1 MSGACLGRGGAKEET
16 WKTDQVSNFFFY
28 DRRMMTDGEV
38 REFETRY
45 NASEAF
51 QFSSEV
57 SSLCKVSSCPPNNHP
72 IDNHSFMVLLGM
84 NCGI

>member
-1 MSGACLGRGGAKEET
+1 MCVGRGEEL
-16 WKTDQVSNFFFY
+16 KKKHGRQIKFRIFFFY